1 MACKLFILLIS
12 LIGFTGRFDPVC
24 CCGIMSVEAVASAA
38 PQKKSNAKAPASK
51 TKAKKTRQKAASGPK
66 TSSEAKK
73 QRKQTE
79 REIARTSKE
88 LKEAEE
94 EITSNLRRVGKL
106 EGDIERTT
114 EISRRLQQRIDSL
127 TAREQLLKDSIE
139 AGEAELKRLRDL
151 YVRAVRS
158 SRKNRREMNPLTFVF
173 SAETVRQAWRRM
185 NYLEE
190 FSRWRTRRTDEINT
204 LVAALEGQ
212 KAELADMKVKVHN
225 LRRESLARE
234 RKLINDRQALE
245 TAVGNL
251 KGKQKQLNTILERQ
265 KNTLAKLDREI
276 ERLIQ
281 KEIEEER
288 RREAQRLEAERRKKA
303 ASKSSAASAAP
314 AATPKST
321 TQKPKQ
327 QQIWP
332 DNGFASQ
339 RGNLPSPLSAPYTVA
354 QGFGVQQHRSIKT
367 LEVNNPGVDLETA
380 SGAQARAV
388 YKGVV
393 SAVFVQEGLGHVV
406 LVRHGEYL
414 TVYANIQTLKVGKG
428 SQLKAGDIIGTVG
441 PSDADS
447 GRGQLHF
454 EIRRER
460 EKFNPMQWLKR

>member
-1 MACKLFILLIS
+1 MAYKLLILLIS
-12 LIGFTGRFDPVC
+12 LIGFSGRFDAV
-24 CCGIMSVEAVASAA
+24 GDRTGRSIGVVASAA
-38 PQKKSNAKAPASK
+38 PPKKAKAKASK
-51 TKAKKTRQKAASGPK
+51 TKTRQKASSGPK
-66 TSSEAKK
+66 TSTEAKK

-79 REIARTSKE
+79 QEIARTSKE
-88 LKEAEE
+88 LKAAEAE
-94 EITSNLRRVGKL
+94 ITKNLRQVGKL
-106 EGDIERTT
+106 ESDIERTT
-114 EISRRLQQRIDSL
+114 EINRQLQERIDSL
-127 TAREQLLKDSIE
+127 TAREEELKDSIS
-139 AGEAELKRLRDL
+139 AGETELKRLRDL

-185 NYLEE
+185 SYLEE
-190 FSRWRTRRTDEINT
+190 FSRWRARRADEIT
-204 LVAALEGQ
+204 ALVAALEIQ
-212 KAELADMKVKVHN
+212 KAELEDMKAKVIN

-234 RKLINDRQALE
+234 RKLVNDRQALE
-245 TAVGNL
+245 TIVGNL
-251 KGKQKQLNTILERQ
+251 KGKQKQLNTMLERQ

-288 RREAQRLEAERRKKA
+288 RREAERLKAERRKQTA
-303 ASKSSAASAAP
+303 ANSSASKPSASQP
-314 AATPKST
+314 AKST
-321 TQKPKQ
+321 AANPKPQ
-327 QQIWP
+327 QTWP

-339 RGNLPSPLSAPYTVA
+339 RGNLPSPLSAPFTVV
-354 QGFGVQQHRSIKT
+354 QGFGIQQHRSIKT

-380 SGAQARAV
+380 SGAQAKAV
-388 YKGVV
+388 YGGVV

-414 TVYANIQTLKVGKG
+414 TVYANIKTLKVGKG
-428 SQLKAGDIIGTVG
+428 SQLKAGDVIGTVG
-441 PSDADS
+441 QSDADP

>member
-1 MACKLFILLIS
+1 MASKLLILLIS
-12 LIGFTGRFDPVC
+12 LIGFTGRFDAARDFVRQPL
-24 CCGIMSVEAVASAA
+24 GIVAAAA
-38 PQKKSNAKAPASK
+38 PQKKSKAKAPANK
-51 TKAKKTRQKAASGPK
+51 TKAKKKTSTGPK

-79 REIARTSKE
+79 QEMARTAKE
-88 LKEAEE
+88 LKAAEAE
-94 EITSNLRRVGKL
+94 ITKNLRQVGKL

-114 EISRRLQQRIDSL
+114 EITRQLQERIDSL
-127 TAREQLLKDSIE
+127 TTREGELKDSIA
-139 AGEAELKRLRDL
+139 AGEAELQRLRDL

-158 SRKNRREMNPLTFVF
+158 SRKNRREMNPLTFIF

-185 NYLEE
+185 SYLEE
-190 FSRWRTRRTDEINT
+190 FSRWRSRRADEINT
-204 LVAALEGQ
+204 LVAGLEKQ
-212 KAELADMKVKVHN
+212 KAELADMKAKVLN

-234 RKLINDRQALE
+234 RKLQTDRKALE

-251 KGKQKQLNTILERQ
+251 QGKQKQLNTMLERQ
-265 KNTLAKLDREI
+265 KSTLAKLDREI

-288 RREAQRLEAERRKKA
+288 RREAQRLEAERRKQA
-303 ASKSSAASAAP
+303 AAGSSSTSKTPAEAP
-314 AATPKST
+314 KTTPA
-321 TQKPKQ
+321 KPKQ
-327 QQIWP
+327 QQVWP
-332 DNGFASQ
+332 DTGFASQ
-339 RGNLPSPLSAPYTVA
+339 RGNLPSPLSAPFTVV
-354 QGFGVQQHRSIKT
+354 QGFGIQQHRSIKT

-414 TVYANIQTLKVGKG
+414 TVYANIKTLKVGKG
-428 SQLKAGDIIGTVG
+428 AQLKAGDVIGTVG
-441 PSDADS
+441 QSDADPA
-447 GRGQLHF
+447 RGQLHF